1 MIDAHIVD
9 VSSIK
14 KILSNCTYYDL
25 IIDYEFNYNDK
36 TTIDLIN
43 WYKDFIFICNIKIP
57 REEKLLKRLDKCIYK
72 YTVDYNYQKELKRII
87 EKYNFDLNNSIYNK
101 IIARK
106 IVIFT
111 NKYEDLELL
120 NINSSRWI

>member
-36 TTIDLIN
+36 VNFTN
-43 WYKDFIFICNIKIP
+43 SVG
-57 REEKLLKRLDKCIYK
+57 LLKSITDEKSAVIN
-72 YTVDYNYQKELKRII
+72 DYEPEYAKEFVELVKKQI
-87 EKYNFDLNNSIYNK
+87 NNVYINQGASIGINLEP
-101 IIARK
+101 
-106 IVIFT
+106 IF
-111 NKYEDLELL
+111 N
-120 NINSSRWI
+120 

>member
-43 WYKDFIFICNIKIP
+43 WYKDFIFTCNIKIS
-57 REEKLLKRLDKCIYK
+57 REEKLL
-72 YTVDYNYQKELKRII
+72 
-87 EKYNFDLNNSIYNK
+87 K

>member
-14 KILSNCTYYDL
+14 KILSNCIYYDL

-43 WYKDFIFICNIKIP
+43 WYKDFIFTCNIKIP
-57 REEKLLKRLDKCIYK
+57 REEKLSIILDKCIYK

>member
-43 WYKDFIFICNIKIP
+43 WYKDFIFTCNIKIP
-57 REEKLLKRLDKCIYK
+57 REEKLLKD
-72 YTVDYNYQKELKRII
+72 
-87 EKYNFDLNNSIYNK
+87 
-101 IIARK
+101 
-106 IVIFT
+106 
-111 NKYEDLELL
+111 
-120 NINSSRWI
+120 